1 MEQKSYLEKNYVEA
15 KKTYETFHKFNE
27 KDIDLKKFPFKQDDL
42 SMSKKK
48 YIEEFLR
55 EQKIKNK
62 SIERDIIDFQKK
74 KIELSNKQYPH

>member
-1 MEQKSYLEKNYVEA
+1 MHLCLDK
-15 KKTYETFHKFNE
+15 
-27 KDIDLKKFPFKQDDL
+27 DDL

-74 KIELSNKQYPH
+74 KIELSNKQYPHYRLWLRLSKLLEEIKRR

>member
-1 MEQKSYLEKNYVEA
+1 MHLCLDK
-15 KKTYETFHKFNE
+15 
-27 KDIDLKKFPFKQDDL
+27 DDL

-48 YIEEFLR
+48 YIKEFLR

>member
-1 MEQKSYLEKNYVEA
+1 MHLCLDKY
-15 KKTYETFHKFNE
+15 
-27 KDIDLKKFPFKQDDL
+27 DL

-55 EQKIKNK
+55 KKKIKNK

-74 KIELSNKQYPH
+74 KIELSNKQSH

>member
-1 MEQKSYLEKNYVEA
+1 MHLYLDK
-15 KKTYETFHKFNE
+15 
-27 KDIDLKKFPFKQDDL
+27 DDL

-62 SIERDIIDFQKK
+62 SIEHDIIDFQNK
-74 KIELSNKQYPH
+74 KIELSNKQYPSLGYGYDFQNYLKKLKEDKKIWLYWQ